1 MGKIE
6 INYTS
11 KRHFSDGTRQ
21 MGVHI
26 ADLQVDTLSGP
37 CSAQA
42 WSAVVLAASGSVAQ
56 FRAALVSAFGET
68 WVDSLPEYE
77 PPPSGV
83 LVMARLMLAVSTL

>member
-6 INYTS
+6 INYTG

-26 ADLQVDTLSGP
+26 GEIVDTLSGP
-37 CSAQA
+37 CSAQS
-42 WSAVVLAASGSVAQ
+42 WSALVLAASGSVAQ
-56 FRAALVSAFGET
+56 FRAALVSAFGAQ